1 MKELYNN
8 VEITMNSISLDKFNK
23 NYEDLTFS
31 QTRIVH
37 SIFFNSQI

>member
-1 MKELYNN
+1 MKELYDN

-23 NYEDLTFS
+23 LYEDLTHK

-37 SIFFNSQI
+37 KIYFN